1 MHCGFS
7 SHLGSSTSLHRSSLW
22 SLRAVQVMAQGG
34 QRHATAPHRLLP
46 TGGWGKSFPPPAP
59 WGCRAVQEH
68 KMLGA
73 KARQP
78 LGQQLAQPFLALPPP
93 LAGRARHQ
101 RLQSEL
107 SAKLI
112 CDRPGAWIII
122 AKLCN

>member
-1 MHCGFS
+1 
-7 SHLGSSTSLHRSSLW
+7 
-22 SLRAVQVMAQGG
+22 
-34 QRHATAPHRLLP
+34 
-46 TGGWGKSFPPPAP
+46 
-59 WGCRAVQEH
+59 
-68 KMLGA
+68 MLGA
-73 KARQP
+73 KAQQP

-93 LAGRARHQ
+93 SAGRAWHQ